1 MSVGKIN
8 KRNRKAERRMAEQ
21 LVYVR
26 YPRQVKR
33 RKGYSFEKDDAV
45 SRRINDIVRKVD
57 LFD

>member
-45 SRRINDIVRKVD
+45 SRKKVVD
-57 LFD
+57 Y